1 MSEIS
6 ELSEQID
13 KADQRITNIIK
24 KLEELTSLE
33 ESLQKTKTGLIDASA
48 QVGLLAKQM
57 GQLAEEYR
65 NTLDKFSDIVERFKQ
80 ADFQQ
85 LNKTVQNT
93 DTKVNGIGNRTE
105 SLENKIDQLLKN
117 NVSMAKIL
125 MVLVVISSFAM
136 VSGIFLL
143 YMSI

>member
-85 LNKTVQNT
+85 LNQTVQNT
-93 DTKVNGIGNRTE
+93 DTKVHGIGNRTE

-117 NVSMAKIL
+117 NVSMDKIL

>member
-85 LNKTVQNT
+85 LNQTVQNT

-117 NVSMAKIL
+117 NVSMDKIL